1 VKKLAARVGVS
12 EEAVA
17 AKIEQAESE
26 GKDAANAVRP
36 AEAGSRREQP
46 KQTPRAA
53 VRASGK
59 PSARMGLEQLVL
71 AAAVS
76 FPEARAAL
84 TDLAERDFA
93 QPEYQ
98 AIFKAA
104 RQRPSAT
111 GEKLAATLTELSK
124 DINILLLVGERQL
137 ADMDPA
143 NRGIEAFELA
153 RRLRNL
159 ANHEQKNALIIQ
171 IREAERSGD
180 LKLADKLTRQ
190 IQKLNEEEA

>member
-1 VKKLAARVGVS
+1 
-12 EEAVA
+12 
-17 AKIEQAESE
+17 
-26 GKDAANAVRP
+26 
-36 AEAGSRREQP
+36 
-46 KQTPRAA
+46 
-53 VRASGK
+53 
-59 PSARMGLEQLVL
+59 
-71 AAAVS
+71 
-76 FPEARAAL
+76 
-84 TDLAERDFA
+84 
-93 QPEYQ
+93 
-98 AIFKAA
+98 
-104 RQRPSAT
+104 
-111 GEKLAATLTELSK
+111 LTELSK